1 MTLVIKNVKAEFLP
15 AFKGLAKGANAKC
28 EIEKP
33 KKLSKFAKSI
43 LKAKAQVEEERR
55 NGTLRVFT
63 SAQEYRQAVENGEI

>member
-33 KKLSKFAKSI
+33 KKLSKFAKGI
-43 LKAKAQVEEERR
+43 LKAAAQVEQERK

-63 SAQEYRQAVENGEI
+63 NVDEMVETILLKK